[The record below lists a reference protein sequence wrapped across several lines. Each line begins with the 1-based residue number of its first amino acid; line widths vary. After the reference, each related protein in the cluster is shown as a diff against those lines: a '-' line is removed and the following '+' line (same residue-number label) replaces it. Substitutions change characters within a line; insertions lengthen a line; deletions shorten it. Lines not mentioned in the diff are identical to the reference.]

1 MGAEMSYLQKRLPKK
16 IVTAI
21 GAGVMLFCVSS
32 SNAAKTDIAQKML
45 EVFDSMCF
53 LGAPDFRGIDTT
65 VAGFGGSELSPK
77 LVYTDPAMAENN
89 GRAFKIPYAG
99 ELFVLGITEVG
110 TCSVIAQDRIAD
122 KLRKSILKN
131 YPVHKAFEKPSG
143 VQTAEYFT
151 SKKGKPY
158 LIGIVES
165 KPGATVTATV
175 LQYAPPEIAKQFI
188 RP

>member
-1 MGAEMSYLQKRLPKK
+1 MRAEMSYLQKKLTKRV
-16 IVTAI
+16 VTAV
-21 GAGVMLFCVSS
+21 GAGVMLFCASS
-32 SNAAKTDIAQKML
+32 SNAEKTDIAQKML

-77 LVYTDPAMAENN
+77 LGFTDPVMVEHN

-99 ELFVLGITEVG
+99 ELFVLGITKIG

-131 YPVHKAFEKPSG
+131 YPVHKAFEEPSG
-143 VQTAEYFT
+143 VQTAEYF
-151 SKKGKPY
+151 SPGKGNPY
-158 LIGIVES
+158 IIGIVES
-165 KPGATVTATV
+165 KPGTTVTATV